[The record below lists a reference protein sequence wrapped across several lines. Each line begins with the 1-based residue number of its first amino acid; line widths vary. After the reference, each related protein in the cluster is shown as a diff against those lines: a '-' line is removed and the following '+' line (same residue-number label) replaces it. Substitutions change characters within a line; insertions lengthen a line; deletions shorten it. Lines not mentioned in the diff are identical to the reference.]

1 MDALDPIIAANG
13 ADAFVVYASSSEP
26 DMRYL
31 TGFTTSD
38 PFVYLKKH
46 GERGIIIISQMEY
59 ARAVREAKTAV
70 MTRTAAGLP
79 DIMKKESNPW
89 DATALMIAGLA
100 TGTILVPPKFPIR
113 LARALERKF
122 QVRIDEKGLADLRAV
137 KNRTEI
143 RHIRHVQKCT
153 EQAFDMAVT
162 MIRKSREKK
171 GVLFLQGK
179 PLTSEW
185 IRGAMHQILID
196 LGCRVTDT
204 IVSCGTDTAIPHI
217 VGSGPLLANE
227 PIIIDLFPQDER
239 SGYYSDMTRTVV
251 KGEVSM
257 EIREMYSAV
266 SDAHDLA
273 VSLIRVGKTGADIHQ
288 NVTDLFS
295 SRGYENGTRGFIH
308 NLGHGVGLEIHEP
321 PSLGPAGGILSQGN
335 VITVEPGLYY
345 PNAGGVRIE
354 DIGVVAKRG
363 ITLFSKYSKELV
375 L

>member
-1 MDALDPIIAANG
+1 
-13 ADAFVVYASSSEP
+13 
-26 DMRYL
+26 
-31 TGFTTSD
+31 
-38 PFVYLKKH
+38 
-46 GERGIIIISQMEY
+46 MEY

-143 RHIRHVQKCT
+143 RHIRHVQKCA

-171 GVLFLQGK
+171 GLLFLQGK